1 MDLKKERCADKIV
14 RKKDR
19 NNKKLKQR
27 PRQRRRQRSEQ
38 STETE
43 KVSWTQ
49 RKKCIVPIGPR
60 GK

>member
-14 RKKDR
+14 RKKDK

-27 PRQRRRQRSEQ
+27 PIQRRRQRSEQ

-49 RKKCIVPIGPR
+49 RKRYIVPIGPR